1 MNDVFIFGTNP
12 TFDFLNLFSL
22 IVTAFIG
29 IITIWLMWS
38 IFKKERYE
46 RKKERYDLQISL
58 LHSLLVELNQ
68 ISSPSN
74 DIYINGKT
82 YPHKGNL
89 EWYEEDILPK
99 YKTNKG
105 IPPHSVWR
113 INTTEY
119 LAKLPNEIKGK
130 NIIEL
135 KKILVLLNQKL
146 ELISNYFV
154 FGVAENTIK
163 EVITESK
170 NIVKDAKYFINDK
183 LNVR

>member
-82 YPHKGNL
+82 YKHKGNL

-99 YKTNKG
+99 YKKKMGN
-105 IPPHSVWR
+105 PPHEVWR
-113 INTTEY
+113 INTQEY
-119 LAKLPNEIKGK
+119 LAKLRNELNNKDLV
-130 NIIEL
+130 EL
-135 KKILVLLNQKL
+135 KKLLVLINQKL
-146 ELISNYFV
+146 ELIRNYFI
-154 FGVAENTIK
+154 GGI
-163 EVITESK
+163 
-170 NIVKDAKYFINDK
+170 DAKDIEKVISETKEMVSDAKNFLGKGFNIT
-183 LNVR
+183 